1 MTARVATAKMIRMA
15 DRTEGAERSSCALD
29 MVSADSLLSVDTGLL
44 RGASAGGARPGG
56 EAQGGEFSRTNPC
69 EARHSPP
76 TSSID
81 GFSGPSLGRALGR
94 GGHRPSLLFSFNHP
108 HDPLLRQVA
117 AWIAY
122 PLWIAYPPGGILV
135 PQRALHFVFVFA
147 LLAVTSSM
155 SFAQGPPPTST
166 NCKNCLDTSE
176 FPDLALKI
184 LTHNDDSGNSLS
196 CAVSA
201 AITKVSFANDD
212 CTGRTTGCSEAS
224 CTFVI
229 KVTVAAV
236 GDCSGYGAVNTVTTT
251 AANGTKTEEALQN
264 AGGPQDWE
272 QTPTADTIYPEPNE
286 TGNHSPA
293 CAGNAIKFEYLA
305 KIAGNGLLSE
315 IKIEATMKCSSC
327 DAP

>member
-1 MTARVATAKMIRMA
+1 
-15 DRTEGAERSSCALD
+15 
-29 MVSADSLLSVDTGLL
+29 
-44 RGASAGGARPGG
+44 
-56 EAQGGEFSRTNPC
+56 
-69 EARHSPP
+69 
-76 TSSID
+76 
-81 GFSGPSLGRALGR
+81 
-94 GGHRPSLLFSFNHP
+94 
-108 HDPLLRQVA
+108 
-117 AWIAY
+117 
-122 PLWIAYPPGGILV
+122 
-135 PQRALHFVFVFA
+135 
-147 LLAVTSSM
+147 M

-166 NCKNCLDTSE
+166 NCKNCLDTSK

-184 LTHNDDSGNSLS
+184 LTYNDDSGNSLS

-212 CTGRTTGCSEAS
+212 CTVRTTGCSEAS

-251 AANGTKTEEALQN
+251 AASGTKTEEALQN

-286 TGNHSPA
+286 TGKHSPA